1 VQPLRG
7 CGFGRVHPH
16 RAALLRCGVTVGLT
30 KAFALRAIRYSLLLT
45 PYSLLLTLYFL
56 TPYSL
61 LLAPG
66 ASHAGAKVCAP
77 THRQHPAYGG
87 TVSLLFTS
95 YSLLPYS
102 LLFTSCTGGRPC
114 GRKSLRPYSP
124 SAPRLRQSPH
134 SPLFTSYLLS
144 LTSYLLASTA
154 RRELLKL
161 TMG

>member
-95 YSLLPYS
+95 YSLLFTPYS
-102 LLFTSCTGGRPC
+102 LLLAPGAGHAGAKVCAPTHRQHPAYGR
-114 GRKSLRPYSP
+114 
-124 SAPRLRQSPH
+124 APTPH
-134 SPLFTSYLLS
+134 SLP
-144 LTSYLLASTA
+144 LTSYLLP
-154 RRELLKL
+154 L
-161 TMG
+161 TSWRAPLAVNC